1 MGYTR
6 VVLVAKDLTD
16 KVTTLSPC
24 SFKVVGA
31 DNSVAGVFQT
41 GEDGTASFL
50 LPVGVYEVR
59 AFHFGTDF
67 GPPRTIAL
75 LEEAP
80 EAAGVPVNTYF
91 LYGARFRPTD
101 SLDPAICVAHGFFRT
116 AGGLPAKNLDM
127 QFTGKFTPMLVD
139 GAAILP
145 DKVVTKT
152 NEKGWAFVPLLRGGI
167 YHAVVEGAEDTVR
180 TVYVPDARSWGLPD
194 LLYPRIDRVVFTP
207 SITSSV
213 SMRVGEQMTTGAE
226 VYATDGRKLE
236 RLTDDANWSV
246 SDSSVLSMEVLSDRV
261 VFRALKVG
269 VAIVSVLRTDRSVP
283 SLPDVAVGNTP
294 VTVTVTA

>member
-6 VVLVAKDLTD
+6 VVLVAKDLKD
-16 KVTTLSPC
+16 KTTTLSPC
-24 SFKVVGA
+24 SFKVVGT
-31 DNSVAGVFQT
+31 DNAVAGVFQT
-41 GEDGTASFL
+41 GEDGKASFL

-80 EAAGVPVNTYF
+80 EADGTPINTYF
-91 LYGARFRPTD
+91 LYGARFQPTD

-167 YHAVVEGAEDTVR
+167 YHVVIEGAEDTVR
-180 TVYVPDARSWGLPD
+180 TVYVPDARSWSLPD

-207 SITSSV
+207 SISAVT
-213 SMRVGEQMTTGAE
+213 MRVGEQMTTGAE
-226 VYATDGRKLE
+226 VYASDGRKLAST
-236 RLTDDANWSV
+236 TDDANWRV

-269 VAIVSVLRTDRSVP
+269 VAVVSVLRTDSSVP
-283 SLPDVAVGNTP
+283 SLPAVAVGNTP

>member
-6 VVLVAKDLTD
+6 VVLVAKDLKD
-16 KVTTLSPC
+16 KTTTLFPC
-24 SFKVVGA
+24 SFKVVGT
-31 DNSVAGVFQT
+31 DNAVAGVFQT
-41 GEDGTASFL
+41 GEDGKASFL

-80 EAAGVPVNTYF
+80 EAAGAPINTYF
-91 LYGARFRPTD
+91 LYGARFQPTD

-167 YHAVVEGAEDTVR
+167 YHAVIEGAEDTVR
-180 TVYVPDARSWGLPD
+180 TVYVPDARSWSLPD

-207 SITSSV
+207 SIGAV

-226 VYATDGRKLE
+226 VYASDGRKLASI
-236 RLTDDANWSV
+236 TDDAYWKV
-246 SDSSVLSMEVLSDRV
+246 SDSSVLSMEVLTDRV

-269 VAIVSVLRTDRSVP
+269 VAVVSVLRTDSSVP
-283 SLPDVAVGNTP
+283 SLPAVVVGNTP

>member
-6 VVLVAKDLTD
+6 VVLVAKDLKD
-16 KVTTLSPC
+16 KTTTLSPC
-24 SFKVVGA
+24 SFKVVGT
-31 DNSVAGVFQT
+31 DNAVAGVFQT
-41 GEDGTASFL
+41 GEDGKASFL

-80 EAAGVPVNTYF
+80 EAAGAPINTYF
-91 LYGARFRPTD
+91 LYGARFQPTD

-167 YHAVVEGAEDTVR
+167 YHAVIEGAEDTVR
-180 TVYVPDARSWGLPD
+180 TVYVPDARSWSLPD

-207 SITSSV
+207 SIGAV

-226 VYATDGRKLE
+226 VYASDGRKLASI
-236 RLTDDANWSV
+236 TDDAYWKV
-246 SDSSVLSMEVLSDRV
+246 SDSSVLSMEVLTDRV

-269 VAIVSVLRTDRSVP
+269 VAVVSVLRTDSSVP
-283 SLPDVAVGNTP
+283 SLPAVVVGNTP

>member
-6 VVLVAKDLTD
+6 VVLVAKDLQD
-16 KVTTLSPC
+16 KNTTLSPC
-24 SFKVVGA
+24 AFKVVST

-67 GPPRTIAL
+67 GSPRTIAL

-80 EAAGVPVNTYF
+80 EAAGTPVNTYF

-167 YHAVVEGAEDTVR
+167 YHAVIEGAEDTVR
-180 TVYVPDARSWGLPD
+180 TVYVPDARSWSLPD

-207 SITSSV
+207 SIGAV
-213 SMRVGEQMTTGAE
+213 SMRVGEQMTTGVE
-226 VYATDGRKLE
+226 VYATDGRKLANV
-236 RLTDDANWSV
+236 TDDAHWRV
-246 SDSSVLSMEVLSDRV
+246 SDSSVLSMEVLTDRV

-269 VAIVSVLRTDRSVP
+269 VAVVSVLRTDRSVP
-283 SLPDVAVGNTP
+283 SLPAAEVGNTP